1 MGRRSNFNDTPAES
15 HCFGNFERRLRT
27 TIDSELEPESIT
39 PNSAGAEELTEY
51 ESVFPLTR
59 QFSQTNMRTPSV
71 ITRRTGSD
79 DQRQAKDRRRGR
91 TEERK
96 SGDLG

>member
-27 TIDSELEPESIT
+27 TIDSELEPEQIT

-51 ESVFPLTR
+51 EEVFPLTR
-59 QFSQTNMRTPSV
+59 QFCQTNMRTPS
-71 ITRRTGSD
+71 RGHSRTGSD
-79 DQRQAKDRRRGR
+79 DQRQSKDRRSR